1 MFKRSKKNQTST
13 DNKSLLQRF
22 SLFFYDHW
30 RVSLIAWVAVISF
43 GILSYTT
50 LLQRQGFPSVNLPFS
65 TVTGA
70 YFVND
75 QTKVDTD
82 VAKPASEA
90 IKKVSGVK
98 TVSATSG
105 ANFVAIQ
112 IEYKEGVDAKEG
124 SANVQ
129 KTLEK
134 LDLPSA
140 AKLNYQSIDFSKFNN
155 KYDLLVS
162 VYAPATTS
170 ADKLD
175 AQAAEVA
182 SLLRKAADVTG
193 AEVVAQTETAT
204 NPITGQLG
212 TQQISFDRTAVASQG
227 DVTFYK
233 SVSVGVTAKPETD
246 VLRLYDE
253 VNAQLK
259 SLDASIT
266 AVVTGST
273 AESVNE
279 QIQSLQSNLMEG
291 LIIVAIISLLLIS
304 WRAGIATSLSMA
316 TALLATIGTLQIFG
330 YSLNTITLFALVL
343 SLALIVDDATIVA
356 EAVDASQKEG
366 RSKRE
371 TVAYAVKR
379 VARASTTGTLTT
391 MLGFAPMLFIGGILG
406 GFIKAL
412 PITIIISLAFSLL
425 VSLSLIPFMAGWLI
439 LPSKKKTR
447 TVSRNPVAK
456 AEKFIGNKLSS
467 LILWTTGKRGRQA
480 GMAVA
485 AISLASLAVVSSF
498 YFFGKLKFDIFPPSK
513 DGNEITVS
521 LAFAPGTP
529 IAEAEATTDAA
540 NAKIA
545 TALGDNARRV
555 TYLSAADSSSAIA
568 RVTLVPY
575 RNREATAPQ
584 IKDSL
589 TSQLSKLRG
598 AVVKVS
604 LVGAGGPVS
613 DQPFKVQ
620 ITTNDSA
627 KAAALSQELISYM
640 KTTELKRPNGTT
652 ARFKNPQA
660 TGQVTI
666 DRKDGLRIFT
676 VGAAFDADDT
686 SALVTVAQSAVE
698 KQFASQKNL
707 LAFDFGGES
716 DNQDSF
722 KSMLVALPVLL
733 IAMFLLLAVQFRS
746 LLQPVLIMLGI
757 PFSLLGVA
765 FGLYITNNSLSFFV
779 MIGFFALI
787 GIAVN
792 NTIMLVD
799 YANQAL
805 KTGKSYTAAI
815 ASAVRH
821 RFRPLLTT
829 SSISVAALTPLAL
842 NDPFWQSLAVTL
854 IFGLLSS
861 TFLVIVAFPY
871 FWLIEEWLRLK
882 VRNRWRRLRR
892 TK

>member
-75 QTKVDTD
+75 QTKVDAD

-529 IAEAEATTDAA
+529 ITEAEATTDAA